1 MIAIGLMSGTSLDG
15 IDAVRVRI
23 MPTARGYEVALERF
37 ETLPF
42 TAELRESIVCAIAPH
57 AAAVPELAALHVA
70 LGTAF
75 GEAARAVA
83 DDVRV
88 DYVASPGQTIFH
100 DGTAHVTWQLGDPF
114 ALREKID
121 ATVVYDFRSADCA
134 AGGGGAP
141 LVPYV
146 DALLLSADE
155 PRIALNLGGIANL
168 TFIPPGAL
176 PADVLAFDSGP
187 ANMLVDLFVAE
198 RTRGALRFDRGGE
211 HARRGAVDR
220 TLLREMLDDPYF
232 ALDPP
237 KSTGRERFGPGFL
250 AAHPRIETLWIDD
263 GAATLLALSIA
274 SIAAAVRRIAPLGTR
289 LVVSGGGARNHA
301 FVDGLRDALDGYP
314 LVTSGELGIDPDAK
328 EALAFAVLGYE
339 TLRGRAAGL
348 PRVTGARHPA
358 VLGAIAPRRLEEL
371 LALVRKEGAM
381 VNT

>member
-1 MIAIGLMSGTSLDG
+1 MIAIGLMSGSSLDG
-15 IDAVRVRI
+15 IDAARVRI
-23 MPTARGYEVALERF
+23 VPTARGYEVALERF
-37 ETLPF
+37 ETLPL
-42 TAELRESIVCAIAPH
+42 APDLHESIVRAIAPH
-57 AAAVPELAALHVA
+57 AAAVPQLAALHVA
-70 LGTAF
+70 LGGAF

-83 DDVRV
+83 DDLRI
-88 DYVASPGQTIFH
+88 DYVASHGQTIFH
-100 DGTAHVTWQLGDPF
+100 DGAAHVSWQLGDAF

-146 DALLLSADE
+146 DALLLAADE

-187 ANMLVDLFVAE
+187 ANMLVDLLVAE

-211 HARRGAVDR
+211 RARRGAVDQA
-220 TLLREMLDDPYF
+220 LLHEMLDDPYF

-250 AAHPRIETLWIDD
+250 AAHPRIDTLSIDD
-263 GAATLLALSIA
+263 GAATLLALSIT

-301 FVDGLRDALDGYP
+301 FVDGLRGALDGFP
-314 LVTSGELGIDPDAK
+314 LVTSGEFGIDPDAK

-358 VLGAIAPRRLEEL
+358 VLGAVAPRRLEEL
-371 LALVRKEGAM
+371 LALVRKEETM
-381 VNT
+381 VSS